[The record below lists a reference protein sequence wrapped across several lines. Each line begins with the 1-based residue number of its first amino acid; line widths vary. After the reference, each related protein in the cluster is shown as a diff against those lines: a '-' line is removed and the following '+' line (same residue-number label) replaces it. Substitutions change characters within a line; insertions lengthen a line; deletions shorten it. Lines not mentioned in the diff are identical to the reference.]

1 MLMLMLAA
9 LSSTTAIRAAQDT
22 TPWVEVAAALGR
34 AGALQPGGV
43 YRVGMPRSDLRVTL
57 DGVTLEPA
65 LALGSWV
72 AFERTADGALA
83 MGDLVLT
90 EAEVGPV
97 LDALAAG
104 GVQVTAIHHHLLR
117 ETPHLVYVHLHARGD
132 PVAIAR
138 AVRAALARTGTPAAP
153 PAAASGPAVLDTA
166 AIAAALGRQGRL
178 AGRVYQVGVPR
189 AAPISDDGVP
199 LPPAMG
205 VATALNFQ
213 PAGGGRVAATGDFVL
228 VPGEVPA
235 VTAAL
240 RAAGIAVT
248 ALHNHLLAETPRLVF
263 VHFWALGSARAV
275 AGGLRTALDRV
286 ASAP

>member
-1 MLMLMLAA
+1 MRMLVLTA
-9 LSSTTAIRAAQDT
+9 LSSTAAVRAAQDT

-72 AFERTADGALA
+72 AFERTPDGALA

-104 GVQVTAIHHHLLR
+104 GVQVTAVHHHLLR

-153 PAAASGPAVLDTA
+153 PAAASGPAALDTA

-189 AAPISDDGVP
+189 AAPIS
-199 LPPAMG
+199 
-205 VATALNFQ
+205 
-213 PAGGGRVAATGDFVL
+213 
-228 VPGEVPA
+228 
-235 VTAAL
+235 
-240 RAAGIAVT
+240 
-248 ALHNHLLAETPRLVF
+248 
-263 VHFWALGSARAV
+263 
-275 AGGLRTALDRV
+275 
-286 ASAP
+286 